1 VKQSNVRHVTSP
13 APSASAVT
21 PEQLA
26 VAARALGGVE
36 LHWWNGA
43 WWLSHSNEYRIGSDA
58 DLFDKLLDTMQFPRV
73 QMVQKHPPLWT
84 CNSDWLNERFAAL
97 TEGPTKLA
105 AVIACI
111 AAMGAT

>member
-1 VKQSNVRHVTSP
+1 MTSP

-26 VAARALGGVE
+26 VAARALGV
-36 LHWWNGA
+36 
-43 WWLSHSNEYRIGSDA
+43 SNLMSFPDGDKRYWCTNTTRIGSDA